1 MKQLF
6 NDLIG
11 ITGYQIKN
19 KKYLYDPDKNLLK
32 SIKHFQI
39 KSILDVGANK
49 GQFALRLLKNNFEG
63 NIMSFEPLNKEYE
76 MLKKLSSKKKNWK
89 VARRCALGDINKIKK
104 FHISGNRESS
114 SLLKILRKHTDLR
127 PDSKTIK
134 IEKINVERLDNF
146 KREIS
151 KLEKNLLLK
160 IDTQGSEIDVLKGA
174 GNLIKNIKCL
184 FVEVSLVPLYKNQKL
199 WLDIIEYVKKF
210 DFNVWS
216 VDQLLKNN
224 ITGQTYQIDIFFY
237 KNR

>member
-63 NIMSFEPLNKEYE
+63 NIMSFEPLNEEYE
-76 MLKKLSSKKKNWK
+76 MLKKLSSKRKNWK

>member
-63 NIMSFEPLNKEYE
+63 NIMSFEPLNEEYE

>member
-1 MKQLF
+1 
-6 NDLIG
+6 
-11 ITGYQIKN
+11 
-19 KKYLYDPDKNLLK
+19 
-32 SIKHFQI
+32 
-39 KSILDVGANK
+39 
-49 GQFALRLLKNNFEG
+49 
-63 NIMSFEPLNKEYE
+63 

-114 SLLKILRKHTDLR
+114 SLLKNFKKHTDLR

-224 ITGQTYQIDIFFY
+224 ITGQTYQIDIFFL
-237 KNR
+237 